1 MAWLTTSVPQ
11 TKANFPKK
19 AEGRGHGSYVGSCS
33 IPETSCTYYCKESMK
48 RWSGRN
54 LRISVWGPTATRYC
68 GVAAVT
74 PDKEAMVWVAG
85 FGKDHKG
92 LWEEG
97 SGG

>member
-1 MAWLTTSVPQ
+1 M
-11 TKANFPKK
+11 
-19 AEGRGHGSYVGSCS
+19 
-33 IPETSCTYYCKESMK
+33 
-48 RWSGRN
+48 
-54 LRISVWGPTATRYC
+54 RISVWGPTATRYC

-97 SGG
+97 SGGMIQKCFYVYLQRPEVRENGQRNDVC